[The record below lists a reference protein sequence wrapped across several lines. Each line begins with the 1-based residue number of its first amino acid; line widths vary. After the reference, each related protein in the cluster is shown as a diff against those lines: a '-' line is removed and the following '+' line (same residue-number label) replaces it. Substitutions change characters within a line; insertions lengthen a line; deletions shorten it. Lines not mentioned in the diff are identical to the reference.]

1 MKEHNQL
8 LTRAII
14 FAAKAHEGQIRK
26 GTDIPYIVHPMEV
39 ASIVATMTSDE
50 EVIAAAV
57 LHDVIEDTGET
68 KESVQQEFGERV
80 AYLVASESENKREDR
95 PAKDTWKVRK
105 QETIDHLKNLNQDED
120 SMAIKQ
126 IALGDKLS
134 NMRAIAR
141 DYDSVG
147 SDLWKRFNQSD
158 PAEIGWYYRGM
169 GEAVADAVEGTA
181 AYKEYVALVGKV
193 Y

>member
-1 MKEHNQL
+1 MKEQDQL

-14 FAAKAHEGQIRK
+14 FAAKAHEGQTRK
-26 GTDIPYIVHPMEV
+26 GTNIPYIVHPMEV

-57 LHDVIEDTGET
+57 LHDVIEDTEET
-68 KESVQQEFGERV
+68 KESVRQEFGERV
-80 AYLVASESENKREDR
+80 ADLVASESENKREDR

-105 QETIDHLKNLNQDED
+105 QETIDHLKSLKKDED
-120 SMAIKQ
+120 SKAIKQ

-141 DYDSVG
+141 DYDSIG
-147 SDLWKRFNQSD
+147 SELWLRFNQSD
-158 PAEIGWYYRGM
+158 PAEIGWYYRSVGN
-169 GEAVADAVEGTA
+169 AVADAVEGTA
-181 AYKEYVALVGKV
+181 AYQEYVSLLDKV
-193 Y
+193 F

>member
-1 MKEHNQL
+1 MKEQDQL

-14 FAAKAHEGQIRK
+14 FAAKAHEGQTRK

-50 EVIAAAV
+50 EIIAAAV
-57 LHDVIEDTGET
+57 LHDVIEDTEES
-68 KESVQQEFGERV
+68 KASVQQEFGERV
-80 AYLVASESENKREDR
+80 ANLVASESENKREEL
-95 PAKDTWKVRK
+95 PAEDTWKVRK

-120 SMAIKQ
+120 STAIKQ

-134 NMRAIAR
+134 NMRSIAR
-141 DYDSVG
+141 DYDTIG
-147 SDLWKRFNQSD
+147 SDLWKRFNQSN

-169 GEAVADAVEGTA
+169 CEAVADAVEGTA
-181 AYKEYVALVGKV
+181 AYQEYVSLLDKV
-193 Y
+193 F